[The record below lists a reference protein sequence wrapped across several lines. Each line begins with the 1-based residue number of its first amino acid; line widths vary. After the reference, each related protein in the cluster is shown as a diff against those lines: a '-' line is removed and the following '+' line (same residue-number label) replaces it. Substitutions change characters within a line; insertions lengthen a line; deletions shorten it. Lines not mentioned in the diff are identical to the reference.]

1 MEITIESLK
10 QAYPDLISKMEQEA
24 FNKGYS
30 EGMAKGVEDGIK
42 SGAESERA
50 RIKAVE
56 ESILPGHEELIA
68 SLKYDGKT
76 TGEQAAVRV
85 LQAEKTLRKTALD
98 EYNADTPPVVNSV
111 DATGTEERTTEEN
124 LPSDEKAKKAWGK
137 DAALRAEYSNDFEA
151 YMAFIEASEAGLV
164 KIYNKK

>member
-10 QAYPDLISKMEQEA
+10 QAYPDLISKLEREA

-30 EGMAKGVEDGIK
+30 EGMAKGAEDGFK
-42 SGAESERA
+42 SGAESERV

-56 ESILPGHEELIA
+56 ESALPGHEELIA

-76 TGEQAAVRV
+76 TGEQAAVKV
-85 LQAEKTLRKTALD
+85 LQAEKALRETRLS
-98 EYNADTPPVVNSV
+98 EYKADTPPVVVTV
-111 DATGTEERTTEEN
+111 DATGKEEKIDGKLSLEER
-124 LPSDEKAKKAWGK
+124 AKKAWDK
-137 DAALRAEYSNDFEA
+137 DEALRAEFGNDFEA
-151 YMAFIEASEAGLV
+151 YKSYEEATETGLV